1 MAKSA
6 RKPFD
11 SEQEELLLKNHERV
25 GRGLIFLAQGLQPF
39 VESQMQKF
47 HGDNWEEVAKGCLG
61 DKEFHIESDRI
72 NLEDSQALIQVII
85 NQRQEAFESVLN
97 RNDIDL

>member
-6 RKPFD
+6 PKRVDKT
-11 SEQEELLLKNHERV
+11 QEELLLKNHERV

-47 HGDNWEEVAKGCLG
+47 HGDDWEEVAKECLG
-61 DKEFHIESDRI
+61 DKDFHIESDRI
-72 NLEDSQALIQVII
+72 NLEDS
-85 NQRQEAFESVLN
+85 
-97 RNDIDL
+97 